1 MAHINHIRQYAKQKG
16 ISRKRAK
23 EILEK
28 NDTADLILTPIH
40 QHILDRISFQDFEAK
55 FHTMIKQA
63 YDAGEFE
70 QPIFDSL
77 IINPDTPIMNKIA
90 LMTMRVGHNG
100 SKERADAMWLWMSSM
115 AELSNQNLSKDEQK
129 DIKASLKQMHD
140 EIVMRC
146 MSEKEAAQ

>member
-1 MAHINHIRQYAKQKG
+1 
-16 ISRKRAK
+16 
-23 EILEK
+23 
-28 NDTADLILTPIH
+28 
-40 QHILDRISFQDFEAK
+40 
-55 FHTMIKQA
+55 MIKQA

-70 QPIFDSL
+70 QPIFHSF
-77 IINPDTPIMNKIA
+77 INPDTPTLNKIA

-115 AELSNQNLSKDEQK
+115 ADLSNQNLSKDEQQ
-129 DIKASLKQMHD
+129 DMKASLKQMHN

>member
-1 MAHINHIRQYAKQKG
+1 
-16 ISRKRAK
+16 
-23 EILEK
+23 
-28 NDTADLILTPIH
+28 
-40 QHILDRISFQDFEAK
+40 
-55 FHTMIKQA
+55 MIKQA